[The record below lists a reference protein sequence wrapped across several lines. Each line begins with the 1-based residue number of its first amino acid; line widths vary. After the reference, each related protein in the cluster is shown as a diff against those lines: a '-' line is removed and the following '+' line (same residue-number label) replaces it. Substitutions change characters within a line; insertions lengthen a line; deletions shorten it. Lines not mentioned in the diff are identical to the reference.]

1 MSIVYIG
8 IGSNLGDRQAN
19 CIYSID
25 LLGEKGTIVRK
36 KSSLYETDPWSM
48 KDQPKFLNMAVE
60 IETDLSPEHLLVFV
74 KKIEKKM
81 GRKESFQWGPRLID
95 LDILLYGNIVINKE
109 DLKIPHPLMHERDF
123 VLRPLNEIAPD
134 VKHPLLQLSVKELFQ
149 RLSTKSALKS
159 S

>member
-1 MSIVYIG
+1 MFIVYIG
-8 IGSNLGDRQAN
+8 IGSNLGDRHAN

-36 KSSLYETDPWSM
+36 KSSLYETDPWRM

-95 LDILLYGNIVINKE
+95 LDILLYDNIVINKE

-123 VLRPLNEIAPD
+123 VLRPLYEIAPD